1 MVMKM
6 AGMII
11 NFITQLAYVVMF
23 GSIIGLGVYA
33 AYLLY
38 ERKKRNDELKLM
50 INQKPFIARAL
61 LKMKDLGRKV
71 RER

>member
-1 MVMKM
+1 MKM